1 MALKHSLLAT
11 ASAVF
16 FLTSAAHAQETTT
29 ERESA
34 IDKVLGTVTVTATKK
49 ANVENVQD
57 VPVAVTAFN
66 SDTLDALNVRDLGS
80 LSYSTPNVSLTDA
93 GTSRGVANFSIRGL
107 GINSTIPSI
116 DPTVG
121 VFVDGVYLG
130 TNSGVVLDL
139 FDLDSVEILR
149 GPQGILF
156 GRNTTGGA
164 VLINTGNPTDEFH
177 WKARATVETPIDDNR
192 GGPNSTVQA
201 TVSGPLIE
209 GKLNGKLGVYYNS
222 DAGYFENLY
231 NGDNQGEAQTS
242 IVRGALEWMP
252 TDNITVLGK
261 VERFETRGDGPVGQN
276 RGLFDRESFDFS
288 INEPGLQDSEATF
301 ATLRTDIDVDFGNG
315 RITNIIG
322 YRDTSGVTVGD
333 IDATPL
339 TLFHSG
345 SDSSQE
351 QFSEELRYAGTF
363 GKADVTVGGFYF
375 NQEVRY
381 TEIRNLP
388 STRPATFPASLPWMF
403 YGGGAQDHN
412 VYGLFGQVDYAVT
425 DRLTAIFGLR
435 YGYEEKDADI
445 TYIQPRPECS
455 VVDGTCPTTGV
466 NPYTGAPNGF
476 SNKDDWSNWSPKIG
490 FQYEL
495 DDTSQ
500 MYAHYTNGVRSGGYN
515 FRITD
520 PALFLSV
527 FPDPN
532 RKAST
537 KEESVDSYEVGF
549 KHQSDDGRAQ
559 FNAAV
564 FYNKMSDIQR
574 ELNLPS
580 PSAGVSQVIL
590 NTADAEILGV
600 EAEGRYALTDNFLVT
615 ANVGIIDADYT
626 SVDYDISSD
635 GLVNGEDLRLDLPRV
650 PEATYGIGAIYDL
663 DLRDKGSLVARAN
676 FQHRDKSAYTD
687 NNWGWTNAVDML
699 DANLTWN
706 TPYEGLSVALFG
718 KNLLDEVSAGND
730 TQLPFGGNVS
740 VFVPGSTNRATGSNT
755 PYAYNPAAGTFS
767 PLIPGRRIGFEI
779 TMKR

>member
-1 MALKHSLLAT
+1 MALKHGLLAT

-16 FLTSAAHAQETTT
+16 FLTSAAYAQEDTT
-29 ERESA
+29 ERENA

-66 SDTLDALNVRDLGS
+66 ADTLDALNVRDLES
-80 LSYSTPNVSLTDA
+80 LSYSTPNVTLTDA

-121 VFVDGVYLG
+121 VFVDGVYMG

-139 FDLDSVEILR
+139 FDLDSVEVLR

-177 WKARATVETPIDDNR
+177 WKARASVETPIDDGR
-192 GGPNSTVQA
+192 GGPNSTVQG
-201 TVSGPLIE
+201 TVSGPLIK
-209 GKLNGKLGVYYNS
+209 GKLNGKLGAYYNF
-222 DAGYFENLY
+222 DDGYFKNLY

-242 IVRGALEWMP
+242 IIRGALEWTP
-252 TDNITVLGK
+252 TDAITVLGK
-261 VERFETRGDGPVGQN
+261 VERFETRGDGPAGQN
-276 RGLFDRESFDFS
+276 RGLFDRDTFDFS
-288 INEPGLQDSEATF
+288 INNPGLQDSSSTF
-301 ATLRTDIDVDFGNG
+301 ASLRTDIDVGFGNG

-322 YRDTSGVTVGD
+322 YKDTDGITSGD

-339 TLFHSG
+339 TLFHSRSESEG
-345 SDSSQE
+345 D

-375 NQEVRY
+375 NQDIAY

-388 STRPATFPASLPWMF
+388 TVTAATF
-403 YGGGAQDHN
+403 YGGGSQDQN
-412 VYGLFGQVDYAVT
+412 VYGLFGQVDYALT
-425 DRLTAIFGLR
+425 DKLTAIVGMR
-435 YGYEEKDADI
+435 YGYEEKDVDI
-445 TYIQPRPECS
+445 TYIRPRPQCS
-455 VVDGTCPTTGV
+455 MLDGSCPTTGT
-466 NPYTGAPNGF
+466 NPYVPGEPNGF

-490 FQYEL
+490 FQYQL
-495 DDTSQ
+495 QDATQ
-500 MYAHYTNGVRSGGYN
+500 IYGHYTNGVRSGGYN

-520 PALFLSV
+520 PALFLSIY
-527 FPDPN
+527 PDPN
-532 RKAST
+532 NNASFD
-537 KEESVDSYEVGF
+537 EETVDSYEIGI
-549 KHQSDDGRAQ
+549 KHETSDRRGQ
-559 FNAAV
+559 INAAV
-564 FYNKMSDIQR
+564 FFNQMSDMQR

-590 NTADAEILGV
+590 NTADADILGF
-600 EAEGRYALTDNFLVT
+600 EAEGRYAVT
-615 ANVGIIDADYT
+615 RSFIVMANIGLIDAEYT
-626 SVDYDISSD
+626 DVQYDISSD
-635 GLVNGEDLRLDLPRV
+635 GVVDGKDLDLDLPRV
-650 PEATYGIGAIYDL
+650 PKATYGIGAIYDL
-663 DLRDKGSLVARAN
+663 DLNDHGSLVARAN

-706 TPYEGLSVALFG
+706 TPFEGLSVAIYG
-718 KNLLDEVSAGND
+718 KNLLDEASAGND

-740 VFVPGSTNRATGSNT
+740 ALVPGSTNLATGVNT
-755 PYAYNPAAGTFS
+755 PYAYYPAVGTFS
-767 PLIPGRRIGFEI
+767 PLVTGRLLGFEI

>member
-16 FLTSAAHAQETTT
+16 FLTSAAYAQETTT

-80 LSYSTPNVSLTDA
+80 LSYSTPNVNLTDV

-107 GINSTIPSI
+107 GINSSIPSI

-164 VLINTGNPTDEFH
+164 VLINTGNPTDEFR
-177 WKARATVETPIDDNR
+177 WKARASVETPIDDGR
-192 GGPNSTVQA
+192 GGPNSTLQA

-252 TDNITVLGK
+252 TDDITVLGK
-261 VERFETRGDGPVGQN
+261 VERFDTRGDGPVAQN
-276 RGLFDRESFDFS
+276 RGLFDRDSFDFS
-288 INEPGLQDSEATF
+288 INNPGLQDSEATF

-322 YRDTSGVTVGD
+322 YRDVNGETSGD
-333 IDATPL
+333 IDSTPL

-345 SDSSQE
+345 SESSQE

-363 GKADVTVGGFYF
+363 GKAEVTVGGFYF
-375 NQEVRY
+375 TQEVRY
-381 TEIRNLP
+381 TEIR
-388 STRPATFPASLPWMF
+388 SLPTLSAATF
-403 YGGGAQDHN
+403 YGGGGQDHN

-445 TYIQPRPECS
+445 TYIRPRPACS
-455 VVDGTCPTTGV
+455 VVDATCPTTGT
-466 NPYTGAPNGF
+466 NPFVPGEPNGF

-490 FQYEL
+490 FKYEL

-500 MYAHYTNGVRSGGYN
+500 VYAHYTNGVRSGGYN

-520 PALFLSV
+520 PALFLSI
-527 FPDPN
+527 FPNPN
-532 RKAST
+532 LDAAT
-537 KEESVDSYEVGF
+537 DEENVDSYEIGF
-549 KHQSDDGRAQ
+549 KHQTEDGRGQ

-564 FYNKMSDIQR
+564 FFNDISDMQR

-580 PSAGVSQVIL
+580 PSSGVSQVIL
-590 NTADAEILGV
+590 NTADAEILGF
-600 EAEGRYALTDNFLVT
+600 EAEGRYAVLDNLLLT
-615 ANVGIIDADYT
+615 ANVGVIDADYT
-626 SVDYDISSD
+626 DVWYDISSD
-635 GLVNGEDLRLDLPRV
+635 GLINGRDLALDLPRV
-650 PEATYGIGAIYDL
+650 PETTYGFGFIYDH
-663 DLRDKGSLVARAN
+663 DLGDKGTLVARAN
-676 FQHRDKSAYTD
+676 FQHRDKNAFTD
-687 NNWGWTNAVDML
+687 NNWGWMNAADMV

-718 KNLLDEVSAGND
+718 KNLLDEVTAGND

-740 VFVPGSTNRATGSNT
+740 ALVPGSSNLSTGVNT
-755 PYAYNPAAGTFS
+755 PYAYYPGAGTLS

-779 TMKR
+779 TMKH

>member
-16 FLTSAAHAQETTT
+16 FLTSAAYAQETTP

-80 LSYSTPNVSLTDA
+80 LSYSTPNVNLTDV

-107 GINSTIPSI
+107 GINSSIPSI

-164 VLINTGNPTDEFH
+164 VLINTGNPTDEFR
-177 WKARATVETPIDDNR
+177 WKARASVETPIDDGR
-192 GGPNSTVQA
+192 GGPNSTIQA
-201 TVSGPLIE
+201 AVSGPLIE

-252 TDNITVLGK
+252 TDDITVLGK
-261 VERFETRGDGPVGQN
+261 VERFETRGDGPVAQN
-276 RGLFDRESFDFS
+276 RGLFDRDTFDFS
-288 INEPGLQDSEATF
+288 INNPGLQDSEATF

-322 YRDTSGVTVGD
+322 YREVDGVTSGD
-333 IDATPL
+333 IDSTPL

-345 SDSSQE
+345 SESSQE

-363 GKADVTVGGFYF
+363 GKAEVTVGGFYF
-375 NQEVRY
+375 TQDVRY
-381 TEIRNLP
+381 TEIR
-388 STRPATFPASLPWMF
+388 SLPTLSAATF

-445 TYIQPRPECS
+445 TYIRPRPACS
-455 VVDGTCPTTGV
+455 VVDATCPTTGT
-466 NPYTGAPNGF
+466 NPFVPGEPNGF

-490 FQYEL
+490 FKYEL

-500 MYAHYTNGVRSGGYN
+500 VYAHYTNGVRSGGYN

-520 PALFLSV
+520 PALFLSI
-527 FPDPN
+527 FPNPN
-532 RKAST
+532 LDAAT
-537 KEESVDSYEVGF
+537 DEENVDSFEIGF
-549 KHQSDDGRAQ
+549 KHQTEDGRGQ

-564 FYNKMSDIQR
+564 FFNDISDMQR

-580 PSAGVSQVIL
+580 PSSGVSQVIL
-590 NTADAEILGV
+590 NTADAEILGF
-600 EAEGRYALTDNFLVT
+600 EAEGRYAVLDNLLLT
-615 ANVGIIDADYT
+615 ANIGVIDADYT
-626 SVDYDISSD
+626 DVWYDISSD
-635 GLVNGEDLRLDLPRV
+635 GLINGRDLNLDLPRV
-650 PEATYGIGAIYDL
+650 PETTYGFGFIYDH
-663 DLRDKGSLVARAN
+663 DLGEKGTVVARAN
-676 FQHRDKSAYTD
+676 FQHRDKNAFTD
-687 NNWGWTNAVDML
+687 NNWGWMNAADMV

-718 KNLLDEVSAGND
+718 KNLLDEVTAGND

-740 VFVPGSTNRATGSNT
+740 ALVPGSSNLSTGVNT
-755 PYAYNPAAGTFS
+755 PYAYYPGAGTLS

-779 TMKR
+779 TMKH

>member
-16 FLTSAAHAQETTT
+16 FLTSAAYAQETTP

-66 SDTLDALNVRDLGS
+66 SDTLDAMNVRDLGS
-80 LSYSTPNVSLTDA
+80 LSYSTPNVNLTDV

-107 GINSTIPSI
+107 GINSSIPSI

-177 WKARATVETPIDDNR
+177 WKARATVEAPIDDDR

-201 TVSGPLIE
+201 TVSGPLVE
-209 GKLNGKLGVYYNS
+209 GKLNGKLGVYYNF
-222 DAGYFENLY
+222 DDGYFKNLY

-242 IVRGALEWMP
+242 IIRGALEWMP
-252 TDNITVLGK
+252 TEDITFLGK
-261 VERFETRGDGPVGQN
+261 VERFDTRGDGPVGQN
-276 RGLFDRESFDFS
+276 RGLFDRDSFDFS
-288 INEPGLQDSEATF
+288 INNPGLQDSEATF

-315 RITNIIG
+315 RITNIMG
-322 YRDTSGVTVGD
+322 YRDVSGETSGD
-333 IDATPL
+333 IDSTPL

-345 SDSSQE
+345 SESSQE

-375 NQEVRY
+375 TQDVRY
-381 TEIRNLP
+381 TEIR
-388 STRPATFPASLPWMF
+388 SLPTVSAATF
-403 YGGGAQDHN
+403 YGGGRQDHN
-412 VYGLFGQVDYAVT
+412 VYGVFGQVDYAVT
-425 DRLTAIFGLR
+425 DRLTAIVGLR
-435 YGYEEKDADI
+435 YGYEEKDADL
-445 TYIQPRPECS
+445 TYVRPRPACS
-455 VVDGTCPTTGV
+455 VVDETCPTTGT
-466 NPYTGAPNGF
+466 NPYIPGEPNGF

-490 FQYEL
+490 FKYEL

-500 MYAHYTNGVRSGGYN
+500 VYAHYTNGVRSGGYN

-532 RKAST
+532 LDAAT
-537 KEESVDSYEVGF
+537 DEENVDSYEIGF
-549 KHQSDDGRAQ
+549 KHQTEDGRGQ

-564 FYNKMSDIQR
+564 FFNDISDMQR

-580 PSAGVSQVIL
+580 PSSGVSQVIL
-590 NTADAEILGV
+590 NTADAEILGF
-600 EAEGRYALTDNFLVT
+600 EAEGRYAVLDNLLLT
-615 ANVGIIDADYT
+615 ANIGVIDADYT
-626 SVDYDISSD
+626 DVWYDISSD
-635 GLVNGEDLRLDLPRV
+635 GMINGRDLNLDLPRV
-650 PEATYGIGAIYDL
+650 PETTYGFGFIYDH
-663 DLRDKGSLVARAN
+663 DLGDNGTVVARAN
-676 FQHRDKSAYTD
+676 FQHRDKNAFTD
-687 NNWGWTNAVDML
+687 NNWGWMNAADMV

-718 KNLLDEVSAGND
+718 KNLLDEVTAGND
-730 TQLPFGGNVS
+730 TQLPWGGNVS
-740 VFVPGSTNRATGSNT
+740 ALVPGSSDLSTGVDV
-755 PYAYNPAAGTFS
+755 PYAYYPSAGTLS

>member
-80 LSYSTPNVSLTDA
+80 LSYSTPNVNLTDV

-107 GINSTIPSI
+107 GINSSIPSI

-177 WKARATVETPIDDNR
+177 WKARATVETPIDDDR

-201 TVSGPLIE
+201 TVSGPLVE
-209 GKLNGKLGVYYNS
+209 GKLNGKLGVYYNF
-222 DAGYFENLY
+222 DDGYFKNLY
-231 NGDNQGEAQTS
+231 NGDNQGEAQTT
-242 IVRGALEWMP
+242 IVRGALEWTP
-252 TDNITVLGK
+252 TEDITVLGK
-261 VERFETRGDGPVGQN
+261 VERFETRGDGPAGQN
-276 RGLFDRESFDFS
+276 RGLFDRDSFDFS
-288 INEPGLQDSEATF
+288 INNPGLQDSEATF
-301 ATLRTDIDVDFGNG
+301 ATLRTDIDVNFGNG

-322 YRDTSGVTVGD
+322 YRDVTGETSGD
-333 IDATPL
+333 IDSTPL
-339 TLFHSG
+339 TLFHSR
-345 SDSSQE
+345 SESSQE

-375 NQEVRY
+375 TQDVRY

-388 STRPATFPASLPWMF
+388 TVSAATF
-403 YGGGAQDHN
+403 YGGGSQDHN
-412 VYGLFGQVDYAVT
+412 VYGLFGQVDYALT
-425 DRLTAIFGLR
+425 DKLTLLFGLR

-445 TYIQPRPECS
+445 TYIRPRPACS
-455 VVDGTCPTTGV
+455 VVDQTCPTTGT
-466 NPYTGAPNGF
+466 NPYIPGESNGF

-490 FQYEL
+490 FKYEL

-527 FPDPN
+527 FPNPN
-532 RKAST
+532 LDAAT
-537 KEESVDSYEVGF
+537 DEENVDSYEIGF
-549 KHQSDDGRAQ
+549 KHQTEDGRGQ

-564 FYNKMSDIQR
+564 FYNDISDMQR

-580 PSAGVSQVIL
+580 PSSGVSQVIL
-590 NTADAEILGV
+590 NTADAEILGF
-600 EAEGRYALTDNFLVT
+600 EAEGRYAVLDNLLLT
-615 ANVGIIDADYT
+615 ANVGVIDADYT
-626 SVDYDISSD
+626 DVWYDISSD
-635 GLVNGEDLRLDLPRV
+635 GLINGRDLALDLPRV
-650 PEATYGIGAIYDL
+650 PETTYGVGFIYDH
-663 DLRDKGSLVARAN
+663 DLGDKGTLVARAN
-676 FQHRDKSAYTD
+676 YQHRDKNAFTD
-687 NNWGWTNAVDML
+687 NNWGWMNEADMV

-718 KNLLDEVSAGND
+718 KNLLDEVTAGND

-740 VFVPGSTNRATGSNT
+740 PLVPGSSNLSTGTNT
-755 PYAYNPAAGTFS
+755 PYAYYPGAGTLS

>member
-1 MALKHSLLAT
+1 MALKHGLLAT

-16 FLTSAAHAQETTT
+16 FLTSAAYAQEDTT
-29 ERESA
+29 ERENT

-49 ANVENVQD
+49 ANVEDVQD

-66 SDTLDALNVRDLGS
+66 SQTLEALHVNDLGA
-80 LSYSTPNVSLTDA
+80 LSYTTPNVNLTDV

-107 GINSTIPSI
+107 GINSSIPSI

-164 VLINTGNPTDEFH
+164 VLINTGNPTSDFH
-177 WKARATVETPIDDNR
+177 WKARATVETPIDDDR

-201 TVSGPLIE
+201 TVSGPLVE
-209 GKLNGKLGVYYNS
+209 GKLNGKLGVYYNF
-222 DAGYFENLY
+222 DDGYFKNLY

-242 IVRGALEWMP
+242 IIRGALEWTP

-261 VERFETRGDGPVGQN
+261 VERFDTRGDGPVAQN
-276 RGLFDRESFDFS
+276 RGLFDRDSFDFS
-288 INEPGLQDSEATF
+288 INNPGLQDSQTTF
-301 ATLRTDIDVDFGNG
+301 ATLRTDVDVNFGNG

-322 YRDTSGVTVGD
+322 YRDVSGKTAGD
-333 IDATPL
+333 IDSTPL
-339 TLFHSG
+339 TLFHSK
-345 SDSSQE
+345 SETSQE

-375 NQEVRY
+375 TQDVRY
-381 TEIRNLP
+381 TEIRDLP
-388 STRPATFPASLPWMF
+388 TVTAATF
-403 YGGGAQDHN
+403 YGGGGQDHN
-412 VYGLFGQVDYAVT
+412 VYGLFGQVDYALT
-425 DRLTAIFGLR
+425 DKLTLLFGLR

-445 TYIQPRPECS
+445 TYIRPRPACS
-455 VVDGTCPTTGV
+455 VVDGTCPTTGT
-466 NPYTGAPNGF
+466 NPYIPGEPNGF

-490 FQYEL
+490 FQYQL
-495 DDTSQ
+495 ADATQ
-500 MYAHYTNGVRSGGYN
+500 VYAHYTNGVRSGGYN

-532 RKAST
+532 RDAAT
-537 KEESVDSYEVGF
+537 KEENVDSYEIGI
-549 KHQSDDGRAQ
+549 KHETDDRRGQ
-559 FNAAV
+559 INAAV
-564 FYNKMSDIQR
+564 FFNDISDMQR

-580 PSAGVSQVIL
+580 PSSGVSQVIL
-590 NTADAEILGV
+590 NTADAEILGF
-600 EAEGRYALTDNFLVT
+600 EAEGRYAVLDNLLLT
-615 ANVGIIDADYT
+615 ANIGVIDAEYT
-626 SVDYDISSD
+626 DVWYDISSD
-635 GLVNGEDLRLDLPRV
+635 GVVDGKDLNLDLPRV
-650 PEATYGIGAIYDL
+650 PETTYGFGVIYDH
-663 DLRDKGSLVARAN
+663 DLGDRGSLVARAN
-676 FQHRDKSAYTD
+676 YQHRDKNAFTD
-687 NNWGWTNAVDML
+687 NNWGWMNAADMV

-706 TPYEGLSVALFG
+706 TPYDGLSVSIFG
-718 KNLLDEVSAGND
+718 KNLLDEVTAGND
-730 TQLPFGGNVS
+730 TQLPWGGNVS
-740 VFVPGSTNRATGSNT
+740 ALVPGSSNLSTGTNV
-755 PYAYNPAAGTFS
+755 PYASHPGAGTLS
-767 PLIPGRRIGFEI
+767 PLLPGRRLGFEI

>member
-1 MALKHSLLAT
+1 MALKHSLLVT

-16 FLTSAAHAQETTT
+16 FMTSAAYAQEAAP

-80 LSYSTPNVSLTDA
+80 LSYSTPNVNLTDV

-107 GINSTIPSI
+107 GINSSIPSI

-177 WKARATVETPIDDNR
+177 WKARATVETPIDDDR

-201 TVSGPLIE
+201 TVSGPLVE
-209 GKLNGKLGVYYNS
+209 GKLNGKLGVYYNF
-222 DAGYFENLY
+222 DDGYFKNLY
-231 NGDNQGEAQTS
+231 NGDNQGEAQTT
-242 IVRGALEWMP
+242 IVRGALEWTP
-252 TDNITVLGK
+252 TENITVLGK
-261 VERFETRGDGPVGQN
+261 VERFETRGDGPAGQN
-276 RGLFDRESFDFS
+276 RGLFDRDSFDFS
-288 INEPGLQDSEATF
+288 INNPGLQDSEATF
-301 ATLRTDIDVDFGNG
+301 ATLRTDIDVNFGNG

-322 YRDTSGVTVGD
+322 YRDVTGATSGD
-333 IDATPL
+333 IDSTPL
-339 TLFHSG
+339 TRFHSWTE
-345 SDSSQE
+345 SSQE

-375 NQEVRY
+375 TQDVRY
-381 TEIRNLP
+381 TEIRDLP
-388 STRPATFPASLPWMF
+388 TTRPLTFPAALPWIF
-403 YGGGAQDHN
+403 YGGGGQDHN
-412 VYGLFGQVDYAVT
+412 VYGLFGQVDYA
-425 DRLTAIFGLR
+425 LTEKLTLLFGLR

-455 VVDGTCPTTGV
+455 VVDATCPTTGT
-466 NPYTGAPNGF
+466 NPYTGASNGF

-490 FQYEL
+490 FQYQL

-500 MYAHYTNGVRSGGYN
+500 VYAHYTNGVRSGGYN

-527 FPDPN
+527 FPDP
-532 RKAST
+532 T
-537 KEESVDSYEVGF
+537 KDAATDEENVDSYEIGF
-549 KHQSDDGRAQ
+549 KHQTEDGRGQ

-564 FYNKMSDIQR
+564 FYNAISDMQR

-580 PSAGVSQVIL
+580 PTSGVSQVIL
-590 NTADAEILGV
+590 NTADAEILGF
-600 EAEGRYALTDNFLVT
+600 EAEGRYAVLDNLLLT
-615 ANVGIIDADYT
+615 ANIGVIDADYT
-626 SVDYDISSD
+626 DVWYDISSD
-635 GLVNGEDLRLDLPRV
+635 GMINGRDLNLDLPRV
-650 PEATYGIGAIYDL
+650 PETTYGVGVIYDH
-663 DLRDKGSLVARAN
+663 DLGDRGSLVARMN
-676 FQHRDKSAYTD
+676 YQHRDKNAFTD
-687 NNWGWTNAVDML
+687 NNWGWMNAADMI

-706 TPYEGLSVALFG
+706 TPYEGLSVAIFG
-718 KNLLDEVSAGND
+718 KNLLDEVTAGND
-730 TQLPFGGNVS
+730 TQVPWGGNVS
-740 VFVPGSTNRATGSNT
+740 ALVPGSENLSTGVNT
-755 PYAYNPAAGTFS
+755 PYAYYPGAGTLS